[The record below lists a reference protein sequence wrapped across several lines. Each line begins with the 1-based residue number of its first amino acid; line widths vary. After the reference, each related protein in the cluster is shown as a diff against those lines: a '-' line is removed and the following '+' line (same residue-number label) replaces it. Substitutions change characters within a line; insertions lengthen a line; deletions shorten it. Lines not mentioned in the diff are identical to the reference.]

1 TRDDILTELAKAY
14 NQDGNPDKALDTLMT
29 HDFVPCEGGEHAI
42 ADQYMFAYLCKGQTA
57 MENGDFIGAIEL
69 LRKGQVL
76 PQSLGAGIWNHCKL
90 IPLKF
95 REALCLEAIGE
106 KSAADEI
113 YRYISTVQ
121 IEYFSNMHLK
131 ELPFYQ
137 AVSADRLGEGV
148 KGQHLITR
156 YLREW
161 SKIKD
166 VRDNGF
172 FGTPPF
178 FIPFVDAP
186 AKLRRAQYLYLTGLC
201 DAYMGVDGAKEKLK
215 EAYALNN
222 DNLFALFFGNI
233 L

>member
-1 TRDDILTELAKAY
+1 
-14 NQDGNPDKALDTLMT
+14 
-29 HDFVPCEGGEHAI
+29 
-42 ADQYMFAYLCKGQTA
+42 
-57 MENGDFIGAIEL
+57 MENGDFAGAIEL
-69 LRKGQVL
+69 FRKGQVL

-106 KSAADEI
+106 KAAADEI

-137 AVSADRLGEGV
+137 AISCDRLGEGV

-166 VRDNGF
+166 VKDNGF
-172 FGTPPF
+172 FGTTPF

-201 DAYMGVDGAKEKLK
+201 DAYMGVAGAKDKLK